1 MTVQNLESFRED
13 LCQFPPKTVQLK
25 NPFTIQPKIDS
36 EEILRTSSWFG
47 DATSLLLMYLCF
59 GLVPLMNL
67 PNPSMT
73 TIQSRLCLVPLPK
86 TLPVYNFCNSGIEQQ
101 SRQHCTQS
109 MVRDVFD
116 WFVYLAS
123 YFPKIYEN
131 RIAQEAILLKDEQ
144 SRKAQSWMTRAQ
156 EMDDLQSTA
165 NHTLE
170 AELRERTK
178 QCNQTW
184 FGCQQNTTTYF
195 EGNCIPYIGNRQAH
209 GKKMQKELEKQD
221 MLRQKGGANKE
232 RNGEARS

>member
-36 EEILRTSSWFG
+36 EEMLRTSSWFG
-47 DATSLLLMYLCF
+47 DATSFLLMYLCF

-67 PNPSMT
+67 PNHSMT

-86 TLPVYNFCNSGIEQQ
+86 TLPVYNFCNSGISNRFSGIEQQ
-101 SRQHCTQS
+101 SRQH
-109 MVRDVFD
+109 
-116 WFVYLAS
+116 
-123 YFPKIYEN
+123 N

-144 SRKAQSWMTRAQ
+144 SRKAQSWMARAQ

-178 QCNQTW
+178 QYNYILRRKLYTL
-184 FGCQQNTTTYF
+184 Y
-195 EGNCIPYIGNRQAH
+195 GNKQAR
-209 GKKMQKELEKQD
+209 GKKMRKELEKQD
-221 MLRQKGGANKE
+221 MLRQKRGANKE